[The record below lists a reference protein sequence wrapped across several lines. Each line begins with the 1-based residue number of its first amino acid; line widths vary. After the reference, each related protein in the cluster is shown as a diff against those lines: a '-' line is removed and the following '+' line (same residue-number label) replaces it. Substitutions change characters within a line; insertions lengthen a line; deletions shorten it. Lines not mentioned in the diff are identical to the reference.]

1 MASASSSSSKAKTNA
16 KLPFY
21 IQITNV
27 KEDYINDQ
35 QKPSSVDLP
44 LVTLPAGTV
53 LFRGLKIPDARKGED
68 IRYFYRDFLGNPE
81 GSENVCLSPIQNVF
95 FYPFPYVAFGANAV
109 GKTFTMMQMVVL
121 VHPITVVAC
130 ISPSPFVRGKG
141 LAYSGS
147 APWQRCNNFSGSDYD
162 CHTQSERE
170 AKEKGW
176 DNCLSPEYQVRSG
189 TRGWMAVAKLD
200 SINILD
206 KAFGKKTTTTTT
218 TMGTFLRSL
227 NGQIPGEGKAALA
240 WAYVDDNRTGGFPEI
255 AMYPYRIHK
264 GRHLITRYCPNE
276 KAAIRLLEKEAANDN
291 LNYLPIAAFTKNG
304 VIDMVSG
311 YFSYDRLG
319 VTENAFDVVSAQ
331 QVILKNVHTF
341 MERAQTEGLTLP
353 HYGSAK
359 IVFDSRTGFFA
370 LDKVVSPTLMIQ
382 DVPYRSLLFSLEGE
396 EAQKRALKYMLILRN
411 FMPEHFMERY
421 AVDPKFVVRRA
432 MIFNRFPVLT
442 ELFTGT
448 QLNMPRNY
456 LGPLE
461 RAGYLYKRETA
472 KVKKNKPMAPMP
484 PRGPMPPMPMQIKS
498 PSYLNKPFPTY
509 SGPITPPYEANEPL
523 PEYGSIT
530 PPYEGANAPPYE
542 GAKAP
547 PYEDS
552 GSKAPPYE
560 DSGSKAPPY
569 EGSKTPVEQTGGSNQ
584 DSARQYASLFAGV
597 WNNYSTNKK

>member
-1 MASASSSSSKAKTNA
+1 MASAEAKRNA

-95 FYPFPYVAFGANAV
+95 FYPFPYIAFGANDV

-130 ISPSPFVRGKG
+130 VSPSPFVRGKA
-141 LAYSGS
+141 LAYSGT
-147 APWQRCNNFSGSDYD
+147 APWQRCNKFSGADYD
-162 CHTQSERE
+162 CHTQTDEE
-170 AKEKGW
+170 VEKKGW

-189 TRGWMAVAKLD
+189 TRGWMAIAKLD
-200 SINILD
+200 SINVLD
-206 KAFGKKTTTTTT
+206 KTFGKKTT

-227 NGQIPGEGKAALA
+227 NGQIPGQGKAALT

-255 AMYPYRIHK
+255 AMYPYRTHK
-264 GRHLITRYCPNE
+264 GRRLITRYCPNE

-331 QVILKNVHTF
+331 QTILANVHTF
-341 MERAQTEGLTLP
+341 MERAQTVGLTLP
-353 HYGSAK
+353 HYGSSK
-359 IVFDSRTGFFA
+359 LVFDSRTGFFA

-421 AVDPKFVVRRA
+421 AIDPKFVARRA
-432 MIFNRFPVLT
+432 MIFNRFPVL
-442 ELFTGT
+442 EKLFTAT
-448 QLNMPRNY
+448 QMNIPRNY
-456 LGPLE
+456 LGPLD
-461 RAGYLYKRETA
+461 RAKSLYKRETA
-472 KVKKNKPMAPMP
+472 KVKKTNTKPRGSIVPMP
-484 PRGPMPPMPMQIKS
+484 TMQIKT

-509 SGPITPPYEANEPL
+509 SGPVTPPYEANESL
-523 PEYGSIT
+523 PEYGAVTPNGDSGSIT
-530 PPYEGANAPPYE
+530 PSVDNQ
-542 GAKAP
+542 
-547 PYEDS
+547 
-552 GSKAPPYE
+552 SKA
-560 DSGSKAPPY
+560 
-569 EGSKTPVEQTGGSNQ
+569 PVEQTGGSNQ